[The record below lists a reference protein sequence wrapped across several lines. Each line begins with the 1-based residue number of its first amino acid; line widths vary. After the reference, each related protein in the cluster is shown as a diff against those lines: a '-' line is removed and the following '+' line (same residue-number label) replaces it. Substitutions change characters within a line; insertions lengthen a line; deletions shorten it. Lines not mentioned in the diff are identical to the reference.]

1 MIDLSGKVAVV
12 TGSGRGLGL
21 AYVQALAAAGAAV
34 VVNDVDAD
42 ASEEAV
48 AGINRAGGQAVTE
61 VVPVGDT
68 EAADRLVGRA
78 VEEFGRLDVMCTNA
92 GILRD
97 RTLKNMSDEDFDLVV
112 RTHLRGTFTCGR
124 AAAARFRE
132 QRSGG
137 RLVLVGSP
145 AGQRGNF
152 GQTNYAG
159 AKAAIAAITWTW
171 AMELAKDEITVNA
184 VIPVALTRMAAT
196 IPALKEVAEAVERGE
211 PVPAEMRRTGLG
223 LTEDVAPLVVF
234 LASDASAGITGQCIG
249 IGGDKLSLWS
259 RPVELVQAT
268 REGGWDPESIAESF
282 LPIFG
287 ASLQGPRRM
296 PGIEAPGR

>member
-1 MIDLSGKVAVV
+1 MVELSGKVAVV

-21 AYVQALAAAGAAV
+21 AYAKALAAAGAAV
-34 VVNDVDAD
+34 VVNDVDAGVAED
-42 ASEEAV
+42 AAAGITKGGGRAV
-48 AGINRAGGQAVTE
+48 AEVAAVGT
-61 VVPVGDT
+61 T
-68 EAADRLVGRA
+68 EAAERLVARA

-97 RTLKNMSDEDFDLVV
+97 RTLKNMTDEDFDLVV
-112 RTHLRGTFTCGR
+112 ETHLRGTFTCGR

-132 QRSGG
+132 QGGGG

-159 AKAAIAAITWTW
+159 VKAAIAAICWTW
-171 AMELAKDEITVNA
+171 AIELAKDEVTVNA

-196 IPALKEVAEAVERGE
+196 IPVLREVAAAVERGE
-211 PVPAEMRRTGLG
+211 PVPPALRRSGVG
-223 LTEDVAPLVVF
+223 MAEDVAPLVVF
-234 LASDASAGITGQCIG
+234 LASDEAAGITGQCIG

-259 RPVELVQAT
+259 RPAEIVQAVQV
-268 REGGWDPESIAESF
+268 GGWSAEAIAESF
-282 LPIFG
+282 APLFRS
-287 ASLQGPRRM
+287 SLQGK
-296 PGIEAPGR
+296 G